1 MGWLTKD
8 RAAPLPLTRREALDC
23 IPVKNRHVREERLDN
38 GDVLVLYPV
47 TVRLWMGVLAR
58 WVGAGTAPPRTAK
71 LQLDRLG
78 SGVWAM
84 LDGQTSLRRIA
95 AAFAD
100 THRLERKEA
109 EVAVTQ
115 FVRELGRRGLIGLH
129 RSPAPGRLSDGP
141 PSGGRPRACPEEGRP
156 PVKRP

>member
-8 RAAPLPLTRREALDC
+8 RATPLPPTRGEALDC
-23 IPVKNRHVREERLDN
+23 IPVKNRYVREERLEN
-38 GDVLVLYPV
+38 GDVLVRYPV
-47 TVRLWMGVLAR
+47 TVRPWMGVLAR
-58 WVGAGTAPPRTAK
+58 WLGAGAAPPRTAK

-95 AAFAD
+95 AAFAE

-115 FVRELGRRGLIGLH
+115 FVRQLGRRGLIGL
-129 RSPAPGRLSDGP
+129 RRDSTPGCRRDGSPP
-141 PSGGRPRACPEEGRP
+141 GGRQHTSREERRP

>member
-1 MGWLTKD
+1 MGWLTRD
-8 RAAPLPLTRREALDC
+8 RTTPPAPTRREALDC
-23 IPVKNRHVREERLDN
+23 IPVKNRTVREERLEN

-47 TVRLWMGVLAR
+47 TVRPWMAALAR
-58 WVGAGTAPPRTAK
+58 WLGAGDAPPRTAK

-84 LDGQTSLRRIA
+84 LDGQTPLRRIA
-95 AAFAD
+95 AAFAE

-115 FVRELGRRGLIGLH
+115 FIRELGRRGLIGLRRNPAPGCRPDGSPPGG
-129 RSPAPGRLSDGP
+129 RSPAR
-141 PSGGRPRACPEEGRP
+141 REERRP